1 MSERKSERVRER
13 AREGGEV
20 GERECACAHAKKHTR
35 GGKKKDSARAREKEN
50 E

>member
-1 MSERKSERVRER
+1 MRER

-20 GERECACAHAKKHTR
+20 EEREWRVRTNAHARTR
-35 GGKKKDSARAREKEN
+35 EKTHERGKKKDSARAREKEN